1 MQRNNRFR
9 QVFAMEKIIVR
20 DVILKQNRIEYE
32 VELSDYI
39 AGAFN
44 QPFEYWIE
52 YDENIES
59 VPKSIAIIPF
69 VCNVLP
75 IVWVADAE
83 LYVPEIDED
92 FLLSLEKTKKAYI
105 DMYPDIGF
113 KGKLSAGKVIKNE
126 KLFHNKKRKATAFFS
141 GGVDSWAT
149 LVSHI
154 GEDELN
160 FVTIWGSDVKLCDEK
175 SWKKVED
182 YTNKVAGNLNSN
194 AVFIKSTFRE
204 SLNYTFLDNLIDG
217 KVLNNSW
224 WYFIQ
229 HGIALIGHVAPFV
242 YLNDIDTHYI
252 PASYSGKDV
261 PNKIASYKTIDETLK
276 LAWCNVVHDQFDL
289 IRIERVKK
297 ILDWH
302 KKTGESVQI
311 RVCYSESADGGNCSH
326 CEKCYRTILEI
337 LSYDLE
343 PQNFGFSFSTES
355 IPEMQ
360 LYLYENHAR
369 IFEDKMSYKYS
380 CYSNIIKNIAN
391 NKEMLRKSG
400 KLNYLEWLLNAEN
413 IQSLK
418 KLKFVREYRIK
429 TKIYKLL
436 HR

>member
-1 MQRNNRFR
+1 
-9 QVFAMEKIIVR
+9 MERIIVR
-20 DVILKQNRIEYE
+20 DVIFKRNRIEYK
-32 VELSDYI
+32 VELSDGI

-44 QPFEYWIE
+44 NPFEYWIE
-52 YDENIES
+52 YNENVES
-59 VPKSIAIIPF
+59 VPASIAIIPF
-69 VCNVLP
+69 VCNILP

-83 LYVPEIDED
+83 LCVSEIDEE
-92 FLLSLEKTKKAYI
+92 FLFSLEDTKKAYT
-105 DMYPDIGF
+105 DMYPNIEF
-113 KGKLSAGKVIKNE
+113 KGKLTVGKHIKNE
-126 KLFHNKKRKATAFFS
+126 KTFKNEKRKATAFFS

-160 FVTIWGSDVKLCDEK
+160 LVTIWGSDVKLNDEK
-175 SWKKVED
+175 SWKKVEK
-182 YTNKVAGNLNSN
+182 YTNEVAANLKSK
-194 AVFIKSTFRE
+194 AIFIKSTFRE

-229 HGIALIGHVAPFV
+229 HGIALIGHVAPYI
-242 YLNDIDTHYI
+242 YLNNIDTHYI
-252 PASYSGKDV
+252 PASYSCRDV

-276 LAWCNVVHDQFDL
+276 LAWCDVVHDQFDL
-289 IRIERVKK
+289 IRIERVEK
-297 ILDWH
+297 ILDWY

-311 RVCYSESADGGNCSH
+311 RVCYSERANGENCSH

-337 LSYDLE
+337 LSFDLN
-343 PQNFGFSFSTES
+343 PRDFGFDFSPES

-400 KLNYLEWLLNAEN
+400 KLDYLEWILDAED
-413 IQSLK
+413 IKSLK
-418 KLKFVREYRIK
+418 KLKFVREYRMK